1 MSDGPVTRVS
11 TRLLETETRELFFK
25 DDRPRQI
32 DRYIDYFGTSMEQSG
47 MDADI
52 GGAQDDW

>member
-11 TRLLETETRELFFK
+11 TRLLETEARELFFK

-32 DRYIDYFGTSMEQSG
+32 DQYIDYFGTSAQQPGSEEL
-47 MDADI
+47 